1 MKKIIS
7 ICNSKGGAGKTTILL
22 NLAIALNEKY
32 KVTVLDLDFQKS
44 SMVFNNIRKE
54 NKRSLL
60 NIIQAESEKDLKKA
74 IKENTGILLID
85 TGAYDSDLNRMAI
98 LLSDMII
105 SPVCD
110 NSIDIYG
117 ILMFNE
123 YLKKLKAA
131 KPSLKTNILI
141 NRLSAKGSTKEIINQ
156 VKENKN
162 TMVLMKSILKDRQ
175 AYKNLFITGESVI
188 EAKRKNEA
196 TAEILKLMA
205 EVIK

>member
-74 IKENTGILLID
+74 IKENQGILLID

-98 LLSDMII
+98 LLSDMLIT
-105 SPVCD
+105 PVSD

-117 ILMFNE
+117 LLMFNE
-123 YLKKLKAA
+123 YLKKLKTV

-196 TAEILKLMA
+196 IAEILKLMA